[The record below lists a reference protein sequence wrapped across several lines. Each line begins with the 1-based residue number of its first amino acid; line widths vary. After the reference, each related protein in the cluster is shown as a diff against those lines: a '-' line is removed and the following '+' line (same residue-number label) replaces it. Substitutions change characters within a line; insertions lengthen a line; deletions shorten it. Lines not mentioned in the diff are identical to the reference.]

1 MAWFVGTLT
10 ILWYAI
16 AGHAGAQVHRDR
28 DWYRHKVTPTFTD
41 MLGALRLQMWQYE
54 VFGPSATESP
64 SPEVIETLLHKMAAV
79 A

>member
-16 AGHAGAQVHRDR
+16 DGHAGAQVPRDR
-28 DWYRHKVTPTFTD
+28 DWYPHKVTPTFTD
-41 MLGALRLQMWQYE
+41 MLGALRLQMGQYE
-54 VFGPSATESP
+54 IDGASGTEAP
-64 SPEVIETLLHKMAAV
+64 APEVMETLLHKMAAG